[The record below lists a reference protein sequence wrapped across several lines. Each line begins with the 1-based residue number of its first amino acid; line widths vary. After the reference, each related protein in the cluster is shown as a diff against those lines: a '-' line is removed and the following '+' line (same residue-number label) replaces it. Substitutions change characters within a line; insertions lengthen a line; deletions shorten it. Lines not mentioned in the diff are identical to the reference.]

1 MIIILHGKD
10 NYRSDKKLKE
20 IVAGYKK
27 KNPTGLN
34 LIYLKK
40 KLDFNDLKTES
51 GQIGMFKEK
60 RLLIGKGLLED
71 KDLKKEI
78 EKNLEELAESE
89 NILILKEEDKV
100 SGKLVKKV
108 EKMDK
113 KKGVVQEYPKLKGKK
128 LESWYAKEFK
138 EREAKIKSRAVRK
151 LIEYVKD
158 DLWRA
163 ENEIEKL
170 SLMRKGEEIT
180 VEDVSEHVRP
190 DIDGDIFKMIDF
202 LGKGNKKGAIE
213 LFQDHMKRGD
223 SPFYLLSMIDYQ
235 VRNLLAVKDLEDLS
249 YNEMKKKSGLSP
261 FVFKKSHSQA
271 RRFDFSKLKKIH
283 DTLFAVDLDIK
294 LGKITPETGIVL
306 VISRF

>member
-1 MIIILHGKD
+1 M
-10 NYRSDKKLKE
+10 
-20 IVAGYKK
+20 
-27 KNPTGLN
+27 
-34 LIYLKK
+34 
-40 KLDFNDLKTES
+40 
-51 GQIGMFKEK
+51 
-60 RLLIGKGLLED
+60 
-71 KDLKKEI
+71 
-78 EKNLEELAESE
+78 AESE